1 MNFSK
6 GKHAAARWLGTF
18 ALLFAAACVVLRPAV
33 AANGVLRGLGLCYET
48 VIPALFPFMVL
59 SRLLLESPAAGWFG
73 LLLRPYTRLLGLRG
87 KKAPAA
93 LLCGLLGGFA
103 CGAQAVDALY
113 REGEL
118 GCGEAALLLVCTI
131 GSGPGFIVGGV
142 GALMLGRA
150 GAGRLL
156 LAAQVGASLLC
167 GGIAAGTVCAAA
179 TLRRQADGAHMNHL
193 RRAAVACSAKPRSAA
208 VFPTAATAQQTAF
221 TNPNISSL
229 QTKSRRFVR
238 GEKAAPNSLFR
249 PAISKVPQ
257 TGSIS
262 DISGTL
268 QAAPGSAAPE
278 ARQADTASA
287 AAPKTQ
293 QTTTASAAL
302 PEAAQTGFVPAVRSA
317 VTATVTL
324 CGYVTLFS
332 FFAAIVVPAGAPA
345 LLRYCAMLPLEVTSA
360 CRAACETAGARRT
373 ELCCAALSVMGASVF
388 FQVRALTSPEIS
400 LRPLL
405 FSRLAH
411 LPLALL
417 LLRALARL
425 FPDALTAG
433 AQLDAAILP
442 AVRMP
447 PDVMAVLFVL
457 CALACGA
464 LRPRARA

>member
-1 MNFSK
+1 MNFSR
-6 GKHAAARWLGTF
+6 GKHAAAQWLGTF

-33 AANGVLRGLGLCYET
+33 AAGGVLRGLGLCYET

-59 SRLLLESPAAGWFG
+59 SRLLLESSAAKWFG

-118 GCGEAALLLVCTI
+118 GRGEAARLLVCTI

-167 GGIAAGTVCAAA
+167 GCIAAGVAAA
-179 TLRRQADGAHMNHL
+179 RRLRNSGL
-193 RRAAVACSAKPRSAA
+193 RRAAVACAAA
-208 VFPTAATAQQTAF
+208 VSGTAVLTAPNAVSGPAMPKAPPAGSYILTKAQRTGS
-221 TNPNISSL
+221 NISS
-229 QTKSRRFVR
+229 
-238 GEKAAPNSLFR
+238 KAPQAGSKAIISEAP
-249 PAISKVPQ
+249 
-257 TGSIS
+257 
-262 DISGTL
+262 
-268 QAAPGSAAPE
+268 
-278 ARQADTASA
+278 
-287 AAPKTQ
+287 
-293 QTTTASAAL
+293 
-302 PEAAQTGFVPAVRSA
+302 QTGFVPAVRSA

-360 CRAACETAGARRT
+360 CRAACETAGAWRS

-388 FQVRALTSPEIS
+388 FQVRALTSHEIS
-400 LRPLL
+400 LGPLL
-405 FSRLAH
+405 FSRLIH

-417 LLRALARL
+417 LFRTLARL
-425 FPDALTAG
+425 FPHALAAG

-442 AVRMP
+442 AMRMP
-447 PDVMAVLFVL
+447 PDVTAVLFVL
-457 CALACGA
+457 SALACGA
-464 LRPRARA
+464 LRPKARAGS

>member
-1 MNFSK
+1 MNFSR
-6 GKHAAARWLGTF
+6 GKHAAATWLGTF

-59 SRLLLESPAAGWFG
+59 SRLLLESPAAPWFG

-113 REGEL
+113 REGEVSRD
-118 GCGEAALLLVCTI
+118 EAARLLVCTI
-131 GSGPGFIVGGV
+131 GSGPGFIIGGV

-156 LAAQVGASLLC
+156 LAAQAGASLLC
-167 GGIAAGTVCAAA
+167 GCIAAGAAGAAA
-179 TLRRQADGAHMNHL
+179 ALRRQKGGVRMGGM
-193 RRAAVACSAKPRSAA
+193 RRAAAACAA
-208 VFPTAATAQQTAF
+208 VPKMRQAFPA
-221 TNPNISSL
+221 
-229 QTKSRRFVR
+229 
-238 GEKAAPNSLFR
+238 
-249 PAISKVPQ
+249 
-257 TGSIS
+257 
-262 DISGTL
+262 
-268 QAAPGSAAPE
+268 SAAPE
-278 ARQADTASA
+278 APQTGFVSAVPRPLQTAP
-287 AAPKTQ
+287 AP
-293 QTTTASAAL
+293 AV
-302 PEAAQTGFVPAVRSA
+302 PEAPQTGPVSSAPEAPQTGFVPAVRGA

-345 LLRYCAMLPLEVTSA
+345 LLRFCAMLPLEVTSA
-360 CRAACETAGARRT
+360 CRAACETAGAWRS

-388 FQVRALTSPEIS
+388 FQVRALTSPGIS

-411 LPLALL
+411 LPLALVL
-417 LLRALARL
+417 FRTLARL

-433 AQLDAAILP
+433 VQLDAAILP

-447 PDVMAVLFVL
+447 PDVMAVLFML

-464 LRPRARA
+464 LRPRART